1 MYLYVSQ
8 DINYNFKLIAL
19 LEKSAN
25 HISRIK
31 RKTQELYKR
40 RKNL

>member
-19 LEKSAN
+19 LEKSEN
-25 HISRIK
+25 HIAD
-31 RKTQELYKR
+31 KTQELYNR
-40 RKNL
+40 RKI